1 MKPYLKSLF
10 VISIVLLVHAHTIKI
25 NKSASDEPSSH
36 SSQSYPV
43 SKFPPLDMTEKD
55 WPSQCKFGA
64 LQSPINFPK
73 VVVSQVPKFKG
84 EVMQILRS
92 EYKPIDG
99 KDFVNHNNKKW
110 GMYLTGAGS
119 LYVKKNGITYKYDLS
134 NIHLHIKSE
143 HTFDGKQGDMEIHIV
158 HLKDAAWLKA
168 QGVFSDPDQKNE
180 ALVLGTLWKVQGN
193 KPNSFIKQLN
203 LGTGKHVKGLNL
215 NPWASTSQP
224 FWNYE
229 GSLTT
234 PDCKEFVNW
243 IVFDGFFYMSEAQF
257 KTVKSQVMAVYPKG
271 NARNIKSFN
280 KRKLFYVTPK
290 SKNVV
295 AFQ

>member
-1 MKPYLKSLF
+1 MLPYLNSLF
-10 VISIVLLVHAHTIKI
+10 IISIVLLAQAHSIKI
-25 NKSASDEPSSH
+25 NKSASDGH
-36 SSQSYPV
+36 SYPV

-55 WPSQCKFGA
+55 WPSQCKSG
-64 LQSPINFPK
+64 QSQTPINFPK
-73 VVVSQVPKFKG
+73 VVGSGVIRSKG

-99 KDFVNHNNKKW
+99 KDFVNHDNKKW
-110 GMYLTGAGS
+110 GMDLTGAGS

-224 FWNYE
+224 FWHYE
-229 GSLTT
+229 GSLTV
-234 PDCKEFVNW
+234 PACMEFVNW
-243 IVFDGFFYMSEAQF
+243 IVFDGFNYMTQAQL
-257 KTVKSQVMAVYPKG
+257 KTVREQIMHVYPKG
-271 NARNIKSFN
+271 NERAIKPLN
-280 KRKLFYVTPK
+280 NRKLFYVTPPSFK
-290 SKNVV
+290 SVV